1 MLTLT
6 EWMELTGNEIDLD
19 ESLGRK
25 GWVKGVALVLT
36 ARALSHRNAVKSATD
51 TNAKLDAL
59 ADLITTNSYLSTL
72 SIATELNDRS
82 LLRGKG
88 AKR

>member
-1 MLTLT
+1 MKSFQEHLDDP
-6 EWMELTGNEIDLD
+6 EDLD

-25 GWVKGVALVLT
+25 GWVKGAALVLT
-36 ARALSHRNAVKSATD
+36 ARALSHRNAVKNAAD

-72 SIATELNDRS
+72 SIATDLNDRS
-82 LLRGKG
+82 LLRGKRP
-88 AKR
+88 K